1 MQMLRAAALLAIGA
15 LSTGCVPMM
24 PPPSPL
30 SSRVMPA
37 PVRVDPV
44 GRWDA
49 VMGLDPAVL
58 VGVLTADG
66 VTHTGRVSRAGL
78 YWMRLVEKG
87 AEVEFPRDEVVRV
100 DLLSG
105 SRSGEVAGQ
114 TVKGAAAGAV
124 IAGATEAFFATVFT
138 GRLRMPSGR
147 TVALGAAGG
156 AVGGLAQGLA
166 GQNDRTIYVSPQV
179 VGR

>member
-1 MQMLRAAALLAIGA
+1 MQMLRAAAVLAIGT
-15 LSTGCVPMM
+15 LSAACVPMM
-24 PPPSPL
+24 PPPSN
-30 SSRVMPA
+30 RMMPA

-49 VMGLDPAVL
+49 VLALDPAVL

-100 DLLSG
+100 DLLPG
-105 SRSGEVAGQ
+105 SRTGEVAGQ

-124 IAGATEAFFATVFT
+124 IAGATEAFFAAVFT
-138 GRLRMPSGR
+138 GRLRMPAGR

-156 AVGGLAQGLA
+156 AVGGFAQGLA
-166 GQNDRTIYVSPQV
+166 GQNDRTIYVSPQLE
-179 VGR
+179 GR